1 MKGLQENES
10 DGLVLLGPLV
20 SSGVRVEGP
29 PLPPTDFTSRDFA
42 RIKAH
47 SEMIHSDV

>member
-20 SSGVRVEGP
+20 
-29 PLPPTDFTSRDFA
+29 
-42 RIKAH
+42 
-47 SEMIHSDV
+47 M